1 MTSETVSFLP
11 GGRAAD
17 HRGQVSFVNGFPFVD
32 YKRFYII
39 ENHEV
44 GFVRAWHGHKFE
56 SKAYFVLSG
65 EALVGA
71 VQIDDWEEPSP
82 NCEVTMHTLRAHE
95 PGILFVP
102 SGYANGFMSLVPN
115 TRVMLFSDFTLEESL
130 NDDFRFDPYRWDPWS
145 AIQRELG
152 VPAGGSK

>member
-1 MTSETVSFLP
+1 MP
-11 GGRAAD
+11 GGISTD
-17 HRGQVSFVNGFPFVD
+17 HRGQVAFVNEFPFIE

-56 SKAYFVLSG
+56 AKAYFVLSG

-71 VQIDDWEEPSP
+71 VKIDDWDAPSSNCPVSTRVLSEE
-82 NCEVTMHTLRAHE
+82 N
-95 PGILFVP
+95 PGVLFIP
-102 SGYANGFMSLVPN
+102 GGHANGFMSLKPN

-130 NDDFRFDPYRWDPWS
+130 NDDIRFDPFIWDPWTEK
-145 AIQRELG
+145 RNLLG
-152 VPAGGSK
+152 LESGYTA